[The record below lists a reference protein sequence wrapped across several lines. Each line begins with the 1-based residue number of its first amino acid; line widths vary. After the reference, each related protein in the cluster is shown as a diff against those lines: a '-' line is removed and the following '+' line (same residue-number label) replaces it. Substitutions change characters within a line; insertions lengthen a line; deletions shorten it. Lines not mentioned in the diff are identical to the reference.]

1 MITCFSQINGKDN
14 LFFNGSLDDF
24 IKILQDFE
32 WVELFQ
38 VCYNKTLGKLKAIL

>member
-24 IKILQDFE
+24 IKNLE
-32 WVELFQ
+32 
-38 VCYNKTLGKLKAIL
+38 K